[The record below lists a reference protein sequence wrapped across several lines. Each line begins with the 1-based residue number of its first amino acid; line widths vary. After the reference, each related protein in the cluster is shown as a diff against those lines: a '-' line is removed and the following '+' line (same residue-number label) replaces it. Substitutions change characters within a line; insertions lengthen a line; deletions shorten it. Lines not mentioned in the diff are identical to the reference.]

1 MNKPGMASHLG
12 TKSLSRFLTT
22 EHTEHTEHTETNPR
36 AGVPRW
42 PPAALPD
49 SMSDALLPSQ
59 WHSTLACE
67 SLSTHHCRSSR

>member
-22 EHTEHTEHTETNPR
+22 EHTEHTETNPR

-42 PPAALPD
+42 PLAALPD

-59 WHSTLACE
+59 
-67 SLSTHHCRSSR
+67 